1 MVRFRCGFLLIF
13 IVFASA
19 VLAASPQRLFILLGQ
34 SNMAGRAAIT
44 SEDTLPLPLV
54 RLLNGQGAFEEAR
67 NPLNRYSNIRKD
79 ISMQKMGPGY
89 TFAGTVAAELQ
100 DTIFIIVNAR
110 GGTAIER
117 FMKNDSTGYYEKT
130 IFRIKQAMKNY
141 PDLKPEAII
150 WHQGE
155 SNRDNYEDYIVHLRT
170 LTEDYRRDLNT
181 PELPLIV
188 GEIGEWNP
196 KNAFISEKIKLIPDS
211 IPNAYL
217 VSSKGLKNIDE
228 FHFDT
233 VSQRELGRRY
243 AAKYLELLTK
253 KTGK

>member
-1 MVRFRCGFLLIF
+1 MRIKCSSLLILLMF
-13 IVFASA
+13 TSA
-19 VLAASPQRLFILLGQ
+19 VLAAPPKKIFILLGQ
-34 SNMAGRAAIT
+34 SNMAGRAAIE
-44 SEDTLPLPLV
+44 SKDTLSLSLV
-54 RLLNGQGAFEEAR
+54 RLLNDQGVFEEAR

-79 ISMQKMGPGY
+79 ISMQKLGPGY
-89 TFAGTVAAELQ
+89 TFASTVATKLQ
-100 DTIFIIVNAR
+100 DTIFMIVNAR

-155 SNRDNYEDYIVHLRT
+155 SNRDNYKNYIARLRT

-196 KNAFISEKIKLIPDS
+196 KNRFISEKIKLIPDS

-217 VSSKGLKNIDE
+217 VSSQNLKNIDE

-233 VSQRELGRRY
+233 ASQREFGKRY

-253 KTGK
+253 KMKK

>member
-1 MVRFRCGFLLIF
+1 MRIRCSFLSILIAF
-13 IVFASA
+13 TST
-19 VLAASPQRLFILLGQ
+19 VLAGPPQKIFILLGQ
-34 SNMAGRAAIT
+34 SNMAGRATIEP
-44 SEDTLPLPLV
+44 EDTLPIPLV
-54 RLLNGQGAFEEAR
+54 RLLNNQGTFEEAR

-79 ISMQKMGPGY
+79 ISMQKLGPGY
-89 TFAGTVAAELQ
+89 TFASTVVAELR

-155 SNRDNYEDYIVHLRT
+155 SNCDDYEDYIAHLRI

-188 GEIGEWNP
+188 GEIGEWNLE
-196 KNAFISEKIKLIPDS
+196 NRFIFEKMKLIPDS

-217 VSSKGLKNIDE
+217 VSSRNLKNIDE

-233 VSQRELGRRY
+233 ASQRELGKRY

-253 KTGK
+253 KTAK